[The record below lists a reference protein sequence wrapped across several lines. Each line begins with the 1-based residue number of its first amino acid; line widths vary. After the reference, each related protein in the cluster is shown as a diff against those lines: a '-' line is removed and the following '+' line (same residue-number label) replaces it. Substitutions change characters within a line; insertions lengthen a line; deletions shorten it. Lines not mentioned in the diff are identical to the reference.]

1 MITYILRRCVQAIP
15 VLFGITIFTF
25 LIAHLVPGDP
35 VQAFAGDKQL
45 SPELAAQIR
54 HQYGL
59 DKPLWQQYL
68 TYLDDL
74 VHGDMG
80 AGLHNQR
87 PVTDTI
93 REAIGPTLQLT
104 LAGLVVALSI
114 GVTFGVLAAIYH
126 NTWIDSLAMVVALLG
141 VSLPVFYLGLIML
154 FIFSFR
160 LSWFPSSG
168 SDGWRSLVLPAV
180 TIGIASSAYI
190 ARLVRSSMLE
200 VLHQDYTQT
209 ARAKGLTERSVIIR
223 HALKNALIPTVTYFG
238 IQLAGL
244 LTGAV
249 VIETVFSRPGLGR
262 VAITAIGNRDYPLI
276 QGTVLV
282 TAVIYLAVSL
292 LVDLSYGFLDP
303 RIRYD

>member
-68 TYLDDL
+68 TYMDDL

-80 AGLHNQR
+80 AGLHNKR

-168 SDGWRSLVLPAV
+168 SDGSRSRVLPAV

-200 VLHQDYTQT
+200 VLHQAYTQT
-209 ARAKGLTERSVIIR
+209 ARSKGLTERSVIIR

-292 LVDLSYGFLDP
+292 VVDLSYGFLDP

>member
-15 VLFGITIFTF
+15 VLFGITLFTF

-54 HQYGL
+54 QQYGL

-68 TYLDDL
+68 TYMDDL

-80 AGLHNQR
+80 AGLHNKR

-104 LAGLVVALSI
+104 LAGLMFALTI

-126 NTWIDSLAMVVALLG
+126 NTWIDSAAMVVALLG

-282 TAVIYLAVSL
+282 TALIYLAVSL
-292 LVDLSYGFLDP
+292 VVDLSYGFLDP

>member
-54 HQYGL
+54 QQYGL

-68 TYLDDL
+68 TYMDDL

-80 AGLHNQR
+80 AGLHNKR

-93 REAIGPTLQLT
+93 REAVGPTLQLT
-104 LAGLVVALSI
+104 LAGLVVALTI
-114 GVTFGVLAAIYH
+114 GITFGVLAAIYH
-126 NTWIDSLAMVVALLG
+126 NTWIDSAAMVVALLG

-209 ARAKGLTERSVIIR
+209 ARAKGLAERSVIVR

-292 LVDLSYGFLDP
+292 VVDLSYGFLDP

>member
-68 TYLDDL
+68 TYMDDL

-80 AGLHNQR
+80 AGLHNKR

-114 GVTFGVLAAIYH
+114 GVTGGVLAAIYR
-126 NTWIDSLAMVVALLG
+126 NTWIDSAAMVVALLG
-141 VSLPVFYLGLIML
+141 VSLPVFYVGLIML

-209 ARAKGLTERSVIIR
+209 ARSKGLTERSVIIR

-292 LVDLSYGFLDP
+292 VVDLSYGFLDP

>member
-68 TYLDDL
+68 TYMDDL

-80 AGLHNQR
+80 AGLHNKR

-104 LAGLVVALSI
+104 LAGLMVALTI

-126 NTWIDSLAMVVALLG
+126 NTWIDSIAMVVALLG

-282 TAVIYLAVSL
+282 TALIYLAVSL
-292 LVDLSYGFLDP
+292 VVDLSYGFLDP

>member
-1 MITYILRRCVQAIP
+1 
-15 VLFGITIFTF
+15 
-25 LIAHLVPGDP
+25 
-35 VQAFAGDKQL
+35 
-45 SPELAAQIR
+45 
-54 HQYGL
+54 
-59 DKPLWQQYL
+59 
-68 TYLDDL
+68 
-74 VHGDMG
+74 
-80 AGLHNQR
+80 
-87 PVTDTI
+87 
-93 REAIGPTLQLT
+93 
-104 LAGLVVALSI
+104 
-114 GVTFGVLAAIYH
+114 
-126 NTWIDSLAMVVALLG
+126 
-141 VSLPVFYLGLIML
+141 
-154 FIFSFR
+154 
-160 LSWFPSSG
+160 
-168 SDGWRSLVLPAV
+168 
-180 TIGIASSAYI
+180 
-190 ARLVRSSMLE
+190 MLE

>member
-1 MITYILRRCVQAIP
+1 
-15 VLFGITIFTF
+15 
-25 LIAHLVPGDP
+25 

-59 DKPLWQQYL
+59 DKPLWQQYV
-68 TYLDDL
+68 TYMDDL
-74 VHGDMG
+74 AHGDMG
-80 AGLHNQR
+80 AGLHNKR

-93 REAIGPTLQLT
+93 REAIGPTLKLT
-104 LAGLVVALSI
+104 LAGLLVALTI

-126 NTWIDSLAMVVALLG
+126 NTWIDTIAMVVALLG

-168 SDGWRSLVLPAV
+168 SEGWRSLVLPAI

-209 ARAKGLTERSVIIR
+209 ARAKGLTERSVIVR

-282 TAVIYLAVSL
+282 TAVIYLAISL
-292 LVDLSYGFLDP
+292 LVDLSYAFLDP

>member
-68 TYLDDL
+68 TYMKDL
-74 VHGDMG
+74 LHGDMG
-80 AGLHNQR
+80 AGLHNKR

-104 LAGLVVALSI
+104 LAGLVVALTI

-126 NTWIDSLAMVVALLG
+126 NTWIDSAAMVVALLG

-154 FIFSFR
+154 FVFSFR

-209 ARAKGLTERSVIIR
+209 ARAKGLAERSVIVR

-292 LVDLSYGFLDP
+292 VVDLSYGFLDP

>member
-15 VLFGITIFTF
+15 VLFGITLFTF

-54 HQYGL
+54 QQYGL

-68 TYLDDL
+68 TYMDDL

-80 AGLHNQR
+80 AGLHNKR

-104 LAGLVVALSI
+104 LAGLMVALTI

-126 NTWIDSLAMVVALLG
+126 NTWIDSAAMVVALLG

-282 TAVIYLAVSL
+282 TALIYLAVSL
-292 LVDLSYGFLDP
+292 VVDLSYGFLDP

>member
-15 VLFGITIFTF
+15 VLLGITLFTF
-25 LIAHLVPGDP
+25 MIAHLVPGDP
-35 VQAFAGDKQL
+35 VQAFAGDKQV
-45 SPELAAQIR
+45 SPEMAAQIR
-54 HQYGL
+54 AQYGL
-59 DKPLWQQYL
+59 DKPLWQQYV
-68 TYLDDL
+68 TYMDDL
-74 VHGDMG
+74 LHGDMG
-80 AGLHNQR
+80 AGLHSKR

-93 REAIGPTLQLT
+93 REAIGPTLKLT
-104 LAGLVVALSI
+104 LAGLVVALTI
-114 GVTFGVLAAIYH
+114 GITFGVLAAIYH
-126 NTWIDSLAMVVALLG
+126 NTWIDSIAMVIALLG

-160 LSWFPSSG
+160 LSLFPSSG
-168 SDGWRSLVLPAV
+168 SEGWKTLVLPAI

-209 ARAKGLTERSVIIR
+209 ARAKGLTERSVIMR

-282 TAVIYLAVSL
+282 TALIYLAVSL
-292 LVDLSYGFLDP
+292 LVDLSYAFIDP

>member
-68 TYLDDL
+68 TYMDDL

-80 AGLHNQR
+80 AGLHNKR

-209 ARAKGLTERSVIIR
+209 ARSKGLTERSVIIR

-292 LVDLSYGFLDP
+292 VVDLSYGFLDP

>member
-15 VLFGITIFTF
+15 VLFGITLFTF
-25 LIAHLVPGDP
+25 MIAHLVPGDP
-35 VQAFAGDKQL
+35 VQAFAGDKQI
-45 SPELAAQIR
+45 SPELADQIR
-54 HQYGL
+54 QQYGL

-68 TYLDDL
+68 TYMDDL

-80 AGLHNQR
+80 AGLHNKR
-87 PVTDTI
+87 PVTDTL
-93 REAIGPTLQLT
+93 REAIGPTVKLT
-104 LAGLVVALSI
+104 LAGLVVALTI

-126 NTWIDSLAMVVALLG
+126 NTWIDSIAMVIALLG

-160 LSWFPSSG
+160 LSMFPSSG
-168 SDGWRSLVLPAV
+168 SEGWRSLVLPAI

-209 ARAKGLTERSVIIR
+209 ARAKGLAERTVILR

-292 LVDLSYGFLDP
+292 LVDLSYAFIDP

>member
-68 TYLDDL
+68 TYMDDL

-80 AGLHNQR
+80 AGLHNKR

-114 GVTFGVLAAIYH
+114 GITFGVLAAIYH
-126 NTWIDSLAMVVALLG
+126 NTWIDSVAMVVALLG

-223 HALKNALIPTVTYFG
+223 HALKNALIATVTDFG

>member
-68 TYLDDL
+68 TYMDDL

-80 AGLHNQR
+80 AGLHNKR

-126 NTWIDSLAMVVALLG
+126 NTWIDSLAMGVALLG

>member
-68 TYLDDL
+68 TYMDDL

-80 AGLHNQR
+80 AGLHNKR

-114 GVTFGVLAAIYH
+114 GITFGVLAAIYH
-126 NTWIDSLAMVVALLG
+126 NTWIDSVAMVVALLG

>member
-1 MITYILRRCVQAIP
+1 MITYILRRCVQAVP
-15 VLFGITIFTF
+15 VLFGITLFTF

-59 DKPLWQQYL
+59 DKPLWQQYI
-68 TYLDDL
+68 TYMDDL

-80 AGLHNQR
+80 AGLHNKR

-93 REAIGPTLQLT
+93 REAIGPTLKLT
-104 LAGLVVALSI
+104 LAGLLVALTL

-126 NTWIDSLAMVVALLG
+126 NTWIDSIAMVVALLG

-160 LSWFPSSG
+160 LSMFPSSG
-168 SDGWRSLVLPAV
+168 SEGWRSLVLPAV

-209 ARAKGLTERSVIIR
+209 ARAKGLTERSVIIW
-223 HALKNALIPTVTYFG
+223 HALKNALVPTVTYFG

-282 TAVIYLAVSL
+282 TAVIYLAISL
-292 LVDLSYGFLDP
+292 LVDLSYAFLDP

>member
-68 TYLDDL
+68 TYMDDL

-80 AGLHNQR
+80 AGLHNKR

-104 LAGLVVALSI
+104 LAGLMVALTI

-126 NTWIDSLAMVVALLG
+126 NTWIDSVAMVVALLG

-282 TAVIYLAVSL
+282 TALIYLAVSL
-292 LVDLSYGFLDP
+292 VVDLSYGFLDP

>member
-1 MITYILRRCVQAIP
+1 MITYILRRCVQAVP
-15 VLFGITIFTF
+15 VLFGITLFTF
-25 LIAHLVPGDP
+25 MIAHLVPGDP
-35 VQAFAGDKQL
+35 VQAFAGDKQI
-45 SPELAAQIR
+45 SPEMAAQIR
-54 HQYGL
+54 QQYGL
-59 DKPLWQQYL
+59 DKPLWQQYI
-68 TYLDDL
+68 TYMDNL
-74 VHGDMG
+74 VQGDMG
-80 AGLHNQR
+80 SGLRNKR

-93 REAIGPTLQLT
+93 REAIGPTLKLT
-104 LAGLVVALSI
+104 LAGLVVALTI
-114 GVTFGVLAAIYH
+114 GITFGVLAAIYH
-126 NTWIDSLAMVVALLG
+126 NTWIDSVAMVIALLG

-160 LSWFPSSG
+160 LSLFPSSG
-168 SDGWRSLVLPAV
+168 SEGWRSLVLPAF

-209 ARAKGLTERSVIIR
+209 ARAKGLAERTVILR

-282 TAVIYLAVSL
+282 TALIYLAVSL
-292 LVDLSYGFLDP
+292 LVDLSYAFIDP

>member
-1 MITYILRRCVQAIP
+1 MITYILRRFVQAIP
-15 VLFGITIFTF
+15 VLFGITLFTF

-35 VQAFAGDKQL
+35 VQAFAGEKPV
-45 SPELAAQIR
+45 SPELAVQIR
-54 HQYGL
+54 RQYGL

-68 TYLDDL
+68 RYMNNLL
-74 VHGDMG
+74 HGDMG
-80 AGLHNQR
+80 AGLHNKR

-104 LAGLVVALSI
+104 LAGLLVALTI

-126 NTWIDSLAMVVALLG
+126 NTWIDSLAMVIALLG

-160 LSWFPSSG
+160 LSMFPSNG

-282 TAVIYLAVSL
+282 TALIYLAVSL
-292 LVDLSYGFLDP
+292 VVDLSYGFIDP

>member
-1 MITYILRRCVQAIP
+1 MITYILRRFVQAIP
-15 VLFGITIFTF
+15 VLLGITVFTF

-35 VQAFAGDKQL
+35 VQAFAGEKPI
-45 SPELAAQIR
+45 SPELAEQIR
-54 HQYGL
+54 RQYGL
-59 DKPLWQQYL
+59 DKPLWQQYIN
-68 TYLDDL
+68 YMNDL
-74 VHGDMG
+74 LHGDMG
-80 AGLHNQR
+80 AGLHNKR

-93 REAIGPTLQLT
+93 REAVGPTLQLT
-104 LAGLVVALSI
+104 LAGLLVALTI

-126 NTWIDSLAMVVALLG
+126 NTWIDSIAMVIALLG

-160 LSWFPSSG
+160 LSMFPSSG
-168 SDGWRSLVLPAV
+168 SDGWRSLVLPAI

-209 ARAKGLTERSVIIR
+209 ARAKGLAERTVIIR

-282 TAVIYLAVSL
+282 TALIYLAVSL
-292 LVDLSYGFLDP
+292 VVDLSYAFIDP

>member
-15 VLFGITIFTF
+15 VLIGITLFTF

-68 TYLDDL
+68 TYMDDL
-74 VHGDMG
+74 LHGDMG
-80 AGLHNQR
+80 AGLHNKR

-104 LAGLVVALSI
+104 MAGLVVALSI
-114 GVTFGVLAAIYH
+114 GITFGVLAAIYH
-126 NTWIDSLAMVVALLG
+126 NTWIDSVAMVVALLG

-160 LSWFPSSG
+160 LSLFPSSG
-168 SDGWRSLVLPAV
+168 SDGWRTLVLPAL

-200 VLHQDYTQT
+200 VLHQDFTQT
-209 ARAKGLTERSVIIR
+209 ARAKGLAERTVIIR
-223 HALKNALIPTVTYFG
+223 HALKNALIPVVTYFG

-282 TAVIYLAVSL
+282 TALIYLAVSL
-292 LVDLSYGFLDP
+292 VVDLSYAFIDP

>member
-15 VLFGITIFTF
+15 VLFGITLFTF

-54 HQYGL
+54 QQYGL

-68 TYLDDL
+68 TYMDDL

-80 AGLHNQR
+80 AGLHNKR

-104 LAGLVVALSI
+104 LAGLMVALTI

-126 NTWIDSLAMVVALLG
+126 NTWIDSAAMVVALLG

-168 SDGWRSLVLPAV
+168 LGRLAQSGLAGGDDWHCVIRVHCQTGAELHAGGASPGLHPDRPREGPHGALGHHSPCAQECAHPDGDLFRHTV
-180 TIGIASSAYI
+180 G
-190 ARLVRSSMLE
+190 RLVDWRGGDRDCLLPSGAGPGGDHGHWQSRLSP
-200 VLHQDYTQT
+200 HPGHR
-209 ARAKGLTERSVIIR
+209 ARHRL
-223 HALKNALIPTVTYFG
+223 
-238 IQLAGL
+238 
-244 LTGAV
+244 
-249 VIETVFSRPGLGR
+249 
-262 VAITAIGNRDYPLI
+262 
-276 QGTVLV
+276 
-282 TAVIYLAVSL
+282 IYLAVSL
-292 LVDLSYGFLDP
+292 VVDLSYGFLDP